1 MAKRVQLVLNQ
12 DISKLGKFGDLVD
25 VAPGYARNYLIP
37 KKLATPATP
46 GILKQVER
54 KKEAERQRQAELK
67 QQSIEQKATLENI
80 TSYSIPMQVGENG
93 AIFGA
98 VTTQDITDIIK
109 QVAGLEID
117 KRSISLPDIGALGTY
132 EAELKLH
139 PEVSAKINLSVVAK

>member
-37 KKLATPATP
+37 KQLATPATP

-54 KKEAERQRQAELK
+54 KKEVERQRQAELK
-67 QQSIEQKATLENI
+67 QQSLEQKTTLENVA
-80 TSYSIPMQVGENG
+80 SYSIPMQVGENG

-98 VTTQDITDIIK
+98 VTTQDIADIIK
-109 QVAGLEID
+109 QVANLEID
-117 KRSISLPDIGALGTY
+117 KRSISLPDIGTLGTY
-132 EAELKLH
+132 AAEIKLH
-139 PEVSAKINLSVVAK
+139 PEVSAKINLAVVAK